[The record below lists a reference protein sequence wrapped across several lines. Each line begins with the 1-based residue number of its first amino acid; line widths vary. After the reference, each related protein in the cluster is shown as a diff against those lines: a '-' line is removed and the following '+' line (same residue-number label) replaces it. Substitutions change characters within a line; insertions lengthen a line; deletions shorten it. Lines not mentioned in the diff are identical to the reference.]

1 MLLAQLELD
10 FETNT
15 EIYEMARIC
24 LAVFLQSSNILHKF
38 IHISLCASLSRSV
51 PAFAICLFTFCREVL
66 RNQNHMEF
74 IGKNFYRKTIVVI
87 R

>member
-10 FETNT
+10 FETNI

-51 PAFAICLFTFCREVL
+51 PAFAICLFTFCYEVSENKIIWNL
-66 RNQNHMEF
+66 LENIF
-74 IGKNFYRKTIVVI
+74 IAKQLS
-87 R
+87 